1 MKKEKHAR
9 KLKEELNVRR
19 ILCCYDDSNNG
30 GLNDECLSP
39 GSCAGKGECVHANAE
54 DGLGGSSSD
63 GGFVS
68 STYFER
74 MSLPLMDTSDEDIA
88 CVLYDAFDFMLSATS
103 AESAC
108 GRRTSTEGKKKRK
121 MMKKK
126 KMMMKKVGVS
136 CTVKWAVR
144 VRSLFASRLSCG
156 EKV

>member
-30 GLNDECLSP
+30 GLSDECLSP
-39 GSCAGKGECVHANAE
+39 GVALLRRASTAPRTE
-54 DGLGGSSSD
+54 LGGSSSD

-88 CVLYDAFDFMLSATS
+88 CVLYDAFDFML
-103 AESAC
+103 
-108 GRRTSTEGKKKRK
+108 GQRTQR
-121 MMKKK
+121 
-126 KMMMKKVGVS
+126 
-136 CTVKWAVR
+136 VR
-144 VRSLFASRLSCG
+144 VG
-156 EKV
+156 EEHQQKGKRRGR